1 VAWILIVFLIL
12 LGGLIAPFGDL
23 LGTKIGKARF
33 SILRLRPKRT
43 ATIITIITGGF
54 ISLVSIGLLILVSE
68 EFRQRLF
75 VDIPF
80 LQRTLDESK
89 KALIPLQEER
99 KKLEDKIIQKEKEL
113 NKLKNDVREFRRGN
127 IVIKRGQTLF
137 IAEVVSSSDIK
148 LDLAE
153 IYNEADNFVRKIVI
167 PSNKDLT
174 NILLWRP
181 SDIAKVE
188 SLASRGSS
196 WILIIKSATNVLR
209 GDNYVFVTPDLLENK
224 FIVRKGD
231 VIKSSILGKSDL
243 NLKSINLKIKSL
255 LKETRDEIKLKG
267 SQASEIN
274 TRGNFVKKIRDF
286 LKDNQ
291 KDNQNIKFKLEVVSL
306 RDSKTAE
313 PIIVEINILNV
324 ES

>member
-1 VAWILIVFLIL
+1 MAWILIVFLIL

-33 SILRLRPKRT
+33 SILKLRPKKT
-43 ATIITIITGGF
+43 ATIVTIITGGF
-54 ISLVSIGLLILVSE
+54 ISSISIGLLILVSE

-80 LQRTLDESK
+80 LQKTLDESK

-99 KKLEDKIIQKEKEL
+99 KKLEDKIIQKEKDL
-113 NKLKNDVREFRRGN
+113 NKLKNDVREFRSGN

-137 IAEVVSSSDIK
+137 IAEVNSSENIK
-148 LDLAE
+148 KDLAK
-153 IYNEADNFVRKIVI
+153 IFNEADKFVRKIVI
-167 PSNKDLT
+167 PTNKDAK

-181 SDIAKVE
+181 SDITKIE
-188 SLASRGSS
+188 SSVSKGGN

-209 GDNYVFVTPDLLENK
+209 GDDYVFVLPNFLENK

-231 VIKSSILGKSDL
+231 VIKSYILDKNDL
-243 NLKSINLKIKSL
+243 NLRSINLKIKSL
-255 LKETRDEIKLKG
+255 LRETRDEIKSKG
-267 SQASEIN
+267 SQVSEIK
-274 TRGNFVKKIRDF
+274 TRGNFLKKITDF
-286 LKDNQ
+286 IRENK
-291 KDNQNIKFKLEVVSL
+291 NIKFKLEVVSL

-313 PIIVEINILNV
+313 PIVVEINILKL